1 MKTSWAFMMFR
12 YVPEASLLQSNIHV
26 VLSCTHSNMQGSH
39 DDDVIKTCWH

>member
-26 VLSCTHSNMQGSH
+26 VLSCTHSNMQDSH
-39 DDDVIKTCWH
+39 DDDVIKT